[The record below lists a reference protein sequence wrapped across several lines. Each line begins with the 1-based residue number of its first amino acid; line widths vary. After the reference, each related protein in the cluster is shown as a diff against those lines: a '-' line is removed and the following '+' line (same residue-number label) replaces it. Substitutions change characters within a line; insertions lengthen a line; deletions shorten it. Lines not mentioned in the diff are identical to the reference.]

1 MAFSSSNILYIG
13 ECLEY
18 TPIETSKN
26 PLILKNDDISYTAPS
41 ATFSIEIDNLCS
53 QSSQPFQVDID
64 VGTGCS
70 LPQMAS
76 NKGDVNQ
83 FSPSKGEF
91 KNEQEMFVPYYD
103 PQMRAFRTGEQ
114 TFDFGLNTQLSRAI
128 PSGDLLLTEKQI
140 EFLMLNN

>member
-1 MAFSSSNILYIG
+1 MAVPFDIG
-13 ECLEY
+13 KCPKY
-18 TPIETSKN
+18 TPINYEEETSKN
-26 PLILKNDDISYTAPS
+26 QLILENDKFRYMALS
-41 ATFSIEIDNLCS
+41 ATFFIEIDNLCL
-53 QSSQPFQVDID
+53 QPQVVNVGVN

-70 LPQMAS
+70 LPQMPS
-76 NKGDVNQ
+76 NEGDLDM

-91 KNEQEMFVPYYD
+91 KNEQEMFVSHYD
-103 PQMRAFRTGEQ
+103 PQMRAFRTGEN